1 MEILELKKIRTKM
14 KSSPDRW
21 NNRLELAEGQISK
34 LEGKAI
40 ETVCSSKHGERKE
53 GRRMNIV
60 LKK

>member
-21 NNRLELAEGQISK
+21 NNRLAMPEGQISK
-34 LEGKAI
+34 LEDKAI
-40 ETVCSSKHGERKE
+40 ETVCSSKNGERKE